1 MTNITWKHY
10 VCRHATPIYKWD
22 GNFDQ
27 AKLDADFMALYPNL
41 SMPRWVEF
49 RFSCGEVHMGVLKMY
64 RYPKYKN
71 YGTSM
76 KPEDIDGHLWTPS
89 VSLKFSTKG
98 LPNLIL
104 NPDLDQ
110 CKIAIEG
117 LIAAYIAK
125 LTGTTAP

>member
-1 MTNITWKHY
+1 
-10 VCRHATPIYKWD
+10 
-22 GNFDQ
+22 
-27 AKLDADFMALYPNL
+27 
-41 SMPRWVEF
+41 
-49 RFSCGEVHMGVLKMY
+49 MGVLKMY